1 MADLNTANNAQP
13 VGVERHSID
22 YIPAEERHGSPFS
35 LFTLWFSGNMQITTV
50 VTGAL
55 AVALGLPLGWA
66 IVAIILGNLAGG
78 IFMALHSAQGPK
90 MGVPQMIQSRAQF
103 GFYGALLP
111 LILVIIMY
119 IGFFASSAIL
129 GGQALAAWTGM
140 PINLAIIIV
149 AAVCMV
155 LAIYG
160 YDLIHRYEGIV
171 SILFA
176 IGFIYLTIRVLI
188 TSASSHVTAQPS
200 FSLGIFLL
208 VVSIIA
214 TWQITYGPYVAD
226 YSRYLPER
234 TPTATTFWWTYAGSV
249 ISSIWMMIL
258 GSIAVS
264 IAAKAFNADSVQ
276 YIVMQA
282 GGGLGWLFYILIIL
296 GIIAA
301 NVLNLYGIF
310 LTTTTAASLPGFRT
324 VSIRIWLIIGATI
337 ISTAVAVLGQGNFIA
352 NYTNFLL
359 FLLYLIIPWSAIN
372 LIDFYLLRHERY
384 NIEAIFDPNGIYG
397 RFNWRTL
404 LAYVIAIIVEIPF
417 MSSTIYTGPLV
428 TPLGG
433 ADITWIV
440 GLIVASGIYYLLM
453 RSQTTPLETMS
464 EK

>member
-13 VGVERHSID
+13 VTIERHSID

-55 AVALGLPLGWA
+55 AVALGLSLGWA
-66 IVAIILGNLAGG
+66 IVAIVIGNLIGG

-129 GGQALAAWTGM
+129 GGQALSAWTGM
-140 PINLAIIIV
+140 PIDLAIILV
-149 AAVCMV
+149 AIVCMV

-160 YDLIHRYEGIV
+160 YDIIHRYESIV

-176 IGFIYLTIRVLI
+176 LGFIYLTIRVL
-188 TSASSHVTAQPS
+188 TTNSGAHTTPPA
-200 FSLGIFLL
+200 FSLGTFLL

-226 YSRYLPER
+226 YSRYLPES
-234 TPTATTFWWTYAGSV
+234 TPTAITFWWTYGGSV

-258 GSIAVS
+258 GCIAVS
-264 IAAKAFNADSVQ
+264 VAAKAFNANSVQ
-276 YIVMQA
+276 YIVTQA
-282 GGGLGWLFYILIIL
+282 GSGIGWLFYLIIIL

-310 LTTTTAASLPGFRT
+310 LTTTTAASIPTLR
-324 VSIRIWLIIGATI
+324 SIRARIWLIVGATI
-337 ISTAVAVLGQGNFIA
+337 VGTAVAVLGQGNFIE

-359 FLLYLIIPWSAIN
+359 FLLYFIIPWSAIN

-384 NIEAIFDPNGIYG
+384 NIAAIFDPNGSYG

-417 MSSTIYTGPLV
+417 MNSTIYTGPLV
-428 TPLGG
+428 APLGG

-440 GLIVASGIYYLLM
+440 GLIISSVVYYLLM
-453 RSQTTPLETMS
+453 RSQASTQS
-464 EK
+464 EIGS

>member
-13 VGVERHSID
+13 VTIERHSID

-55 AVALGLPLGWA
+55 AVALGLSLGWA
-66 IVAIILGNLAGG
+66 IVAIVIGNLIGG

-129 GGQALAAWTGM
+129 GGQALSAWTGM
-140 PINLAIIIV
+140 PIDLAIILV
-149 AAVCMV
+149 AIVCMV

-160 YDLIHRYEGIV
+160 YDIIHRYESVV

-176 IGFIYLTIRVLI
+176 LGFIYLTIRVL
-188 TSASSHVTAQPS
+188 TANSGGHTAPPA
-200 FSLGIFLL
+200 FSLGTFLL

-226 YSRYLPER
+226 YSRYLPES
-234 TPTATTFWWTYAGSV
+234 TPTAITFWWTYGGSV

-258 GSIAVS
+258 GCIAVS
-264 IAAKAFNADSVQ
+264 VAAKAFNANSVQ
-276 YIVMQA
+276 YIVTQA
-282 GGGLGWLFYILIIL
+282 GSGIGWLFYLIIIL

-310 LTTTTAASLPGFRT
+310 LTTTTAASIPMLR
-324 VSIRIWLIIGATI
+324 SISARIWLIVGATI
-337 ISTAVAVLGQGNFIA
+337 VGTAVAVLGQGNFIE

-359 FLLYLIIPWSAIN
+359 FLLYFIIPWSAIN

-384 NIEAIFDPNGIYG
+384 NIAAIFDPNGIYG

-417 MSSTIYTGPLV
+417 MNSTIYTGPLV
-428 TPLGG
+428 VPLGG

-440 GLIVASGIYYLLM
+440 GLIISSVVYYLLM
-453 RSQTTPLETMS
+453 RSQASTQS
-464 EK
+464 EIGS